1 MLFQKS
7 LVDKEGLAAINKTAQ
22 QCKSALDQGKFDNA
36 TQLWS
41 QTESVVEAKTNGV
54 NFYNI
59 LNWSGSEQQMS
70 SSKNY
75 VGQ

>member
-1 MLFQKS
+1 MFFQKS
-7 LVDKEGLAAINKTAQ
+7 LVDKEGLAAINKKAQ

-36 TQLWS
+36 TKLWS
-41 QTESVVEAKTNGV
+41 DTENVVESKTNGV

-59 LNWSGSEQQMS
+59 LKWSGSEQQMS
-70 SSKNY
+70 SSRNY